1 VDDRRTATWVTFVA
15 GEPRQLSVRR
25 CRLTVVGGRSRG
37 AMTEVDA
44 TVIRVGGRHGC
55 DLVVEDSQVSGYHF
69 QIELD
74 EVGYLLRDLD
84 STNGTFVNGLRV
96 REAYVEPGA
105 LIHIGKSQIQ
115 FEPLESSRSVE
126 LSERCEFGDMV
137 GQSPAMRAVFAR
149 LERIAPTSS
158 SVLVTGETGVG
169 KELVA
174 EAIHRASPR
183 AGGPLV
189 VIDCSA
195 IPANLIASELFGHEK
210 GAFTGATATYPGA
223 FERATGGTVF
233 LDELGELP
241 VELQP
246 ALLGVLERR
255 MVRRVGGK
263 ESIPVDIR
271 VIAATNRDLVRE
283 INKGRFRE
291 DLYYRLAVMQVAV
304 PPLRERR
311 EDIPLLVER
320 ILSRLPGAE
329 GVKLKQKT
337 LDNLMRYDFPGNV
350 RELRNLIERA
360 VIMSDPA
367 GETAT
372 LAGLAGSVASPGGLA
387 TAEGDELRMAVDVS
401 RPFKAVKSA
410 VVGALERAYFHKLL
424 EQHGGN
430 VSACARAAGL
440 DRMTVHK
447 LLQRHG
453 ITGR

>member
-1 VDDRRTATWVTFVA
+1 VTFVA
-15 GEPRQLSVRR
+15 GQARRLEVRR
-25 CRLTVVGGRSRG
+25 CRLAVVAGPSSG
-37 AMTEVDA
+37 ASAEVDA
-44 TVIRVGGRHGC
+44 PVIRVGGRTGC
-55 DLVVEDSQVSGYHF
+55 DLVVDDPQVSGYHF
-69 QIELD
+69 EIELD
-74 EVGYLLRDLD
+74 EVGYLLRDLG
-84 STNGTFVNGLRV
+84 STNGTRVAGLLV
-96 REAYVEPGA
+96 REAYIEPGA
-105 LIHIGKSQIQ
+105 IIGIGKSQIR
-115 FEPLESSRSVE
+115 FEPLASSRAVE
-126 LSERCEFGDMV
+126 LSDRCEFGDMV
-137 GQSPAMRAVFAR
+137 GQSPQMRAVFAR

-158 SVLVTGETGVG
+158 SVLITGETGVG

-174 EAIHRASPR
+174 EAIHGASPR

-189 VIDCSA
+189 IIDCSA

-210 GAFTGATATYPGA
+210 GAFTGATATYAGA
-223 FERATGGTVF
+223 FERAAGGTVF

-241 VELQP
+241 VDLQP

-255 MVRRVGGK
+255 AVRRVGGK
-263 ESIPVDIR
+263 QPIAVDIR
-271 VIAATNRDLVRE
+271 VIAATNRDLPRE

-291 DLYYRLAVMQVAV
+291 DLYYRLAVLQVAV

-320 ILSRLPGAE
+320 ILSRLPGGE
-329 GVKLKQKT
+329 NVRLKQKT

-360 VIMSDPA
+360 VIMADPG

-372 LAGLAGSVASPGGLA
+372 LAGLSAAGSAPSPLQGASA
-387 TAEGDELRMAVDVS
+387 DEVRLVVDTS
-401 RPFKAVKSA
+401 LPFKRLKHA
-410 VVGALERAYFHKLL
+410 VVGELERKYLSKLL
-424 EQHGGN
+424 AEHGGN

-447 LLQRHG
+447 MLQRHG